1 MMGFWRGVKR
11 KLRDAVAPCLFL
23 GLASYFLWSA
33 FQGDH
38 GLNAAADRQA
48 MLEAAKL
55 DLARAD
61 AEKNVWERRVAAMRS
76 NNLDRDA
83 LDERARA
90 MLSLSD
96 PADIIVLYPPGQ
108 KLF

>member
-1 MMGFWRGVKR
+1 MGFWRGVKR
-11 KLRDAVAPCLFL
+11 RMRAAVAPCLFL
-23 GLASYFLWSA
+23 ALGGYFAWSA
-33 FQGDH
+33 TQGEH
-38 GLNAAADRQA
+38 GLDGAPARRA
-48 MLEAAKL
+48 MLANAQQDVKNADQEKL
-55 DLARAD
+55 
-61 AEKNVWERRVAAMRS
+61 VWERRVAAMRA

-90 MLSLSD
+90 MLGLSD

>member
-1 MMGFWRGVKR
+1 M
-11 KLRDAVAPCLFL
+11 RDA
-23 GLASYFLWSA
+23 
-33 FQGDH
+33 
-38 GLNAAADRQA
+38 
-48 MLEAAKL
+48 
-55 DLARAD
+55 ARAD
-61 AEKNVWERRVAAMRS
+61 LKRAEAERVMWERRVSAMRA

-90 MLSLSD
+90 MLSLAD